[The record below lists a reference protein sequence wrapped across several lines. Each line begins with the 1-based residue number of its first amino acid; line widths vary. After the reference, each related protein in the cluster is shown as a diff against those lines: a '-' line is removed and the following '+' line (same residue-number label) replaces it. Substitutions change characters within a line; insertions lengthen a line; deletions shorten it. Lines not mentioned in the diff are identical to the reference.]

1 MLKNLKKGN
10 EMKLKLLTAALL
22 FAMIAG
28 CSTVV
33 PVNSTLPV
41 TVTLSAS
48 DLKIGDKITHTI
60 PYNKKDPHIY
70 AKVYREAL
78 VKSGYDFV
86 LLPQYEIRDSLFKS
100 TITIIGYGAY
110 VKR

>member
-1 MLKNLKKGN
+1 
-10 EMKLKLLTAALL
+10 MKIKLLISALL
-22 FAMIAG
+22 FIMIAG

-41 TVTLSAS
+41 TVTLSAN
-48 DLKIGDKITHTI
+48 DLKIGDKITHSI
-60 PYNKKDPHIY
+60 PYNKKDPNIY

-78 VKSGYDFV
+78 VKSGYDFIH
-86 LLPQYEIRDSLFKS
+86 LPQYEIKDSVFKS
-100 TITIIGYGAY
+100 TITIIGYGAN

>member
-1 MLKNLKKGN
+1 MLKKGN
-10 EMKLKLLTAALL
+10 EMKLKLLTAVLL

-28 CSTVV
+28 CSSVV

-41 TVTLSAS
+41 TVTLSAN

-60 PYNKKDPHIY
+60 PYNKKDPNIY

-78 VKSGYDFV
+78 VKSGYDFI
-86 LLPQYEIRDSLFKS
+86 LLPQYEIKDSVFKS
-100 TITIIGYGAY
+100 TITIIGYGTN

>member
-1 MLKNLKKGN
+1 
-10 EMKLKLLTAALL
+10 MKLKLLTAVLL

-41 TVTLSAS
+41 TVTLSAN

-60 PYNKKDPHIY
+60 PYNKKDPNIY

-78 VKSGYDFV
+78 VKSGYDFI
-86 LLPQYEIRDSLFKS
+86 LLPQYEIKDSVFKS
-100 TITIIGYGAY
+100 TITIIGYGAN
-110 VKR
+110 VRR